1 MSLFPVQY
9 FSNNPE
15 FTVPT
20 NAYGDD
26 AGYDLYAAETVTIL
40 PQSCEGVNCAFNM
53 AIPQGYFGKIYLGSG
68 FVKHHLITAEGGVI
82 DSEYRSEIF
91 VFVFNHRKELYTFN
105 TGAKVA
111 QIVFMK
117 KEKVEFIR
125 VHSLDQLGLTKRGSS
140 GFGSSD
146 SKRVKFE
153 KKDKKEDDKVIIVED
168 VSMSENGKIVV
179 SEKLITIE

>member
-1 MSLFPVQY
+1 MSLLPVQY
-9 FSNNPE
+9 YSNNPK
-15 FTVPT
+15 FTLPT

-40 PQSCEGVNCAFNM
+40 PQSCEGVNCAFHM
-53 AIPQGYFGKIYLGSG
+53 AIPQGYFGKNFSCSG

-82 DSEYRSEIF
+82 DSGYRGEIF
-91 VFVFNHRKELYTFN
+91 VFVFNHGKDLYTFN

-117 KEKVEFIR
+117 KEKVEFIK
-125 VHSLDQLGLTKRGSS
+125 VDSLNQLGLTKRGGS

-146 SKRVKFE
+146 SKKVKFG
-153 KKDKKEDDKVIIVED
+153 KEDEKEKDKVIIVED
-168 VSMSENGKIVV
+168 ASMSENGKIVV
-179 SEKLITIE
+179 TEKSITIE

>member
-1 MSLFPVQY
+1 MSLLPIQY
-9 FSNNPE
+9 YSDNPE

-26 AGYDLYAAETVTIL
+26 AGYDLYAAETITIL
-40 PQSCEGVNCAFNM
+40 PRSCEGVNCAFHM
-53 AIPQGYFGKIYLGSG
+53 AIPQGYYGKVFSRSG
-68 FVKHHLITAEGGVI
+68 FVKHHLITVEGGVI
-82 DSEYRSEIF
+82 DSGYRGEIY
-91 VFVFNHRKELYTFN
+91 VFVFNHGKDLYTFN

-125 VHSLDQLGLTKRGSS
+125 VDRLNKLGLTKRGRS

-146 SKRVKFE
+146 LKKVKFE
-153 KKDKKEDDKVIIVED
+153 EENKEKDKVIIVEEG
-168 VSMSENGKIVV
+168 SMSGNGKMVV
-179 SEKLITIE
+179 TEKSITIE

>member
-1 MSLFPVQY
+1 MSLFSVQY
-9 FSNNPE
+9 YSDNPE

-40 PQSCEGVNCAFNM
+40 PHSCEGVNCAFHM
-53 AIPQGYFGKIYLGSG
+53 AIPQGYYGKIFSHSG

-82 DSEYRSEIF
+82 DS
-91 VFVFNHRKELYTFN
+91 VFNHGKDLYTFN

-117 KEKVEFIR
+117 KEKVEFIK
-125 VHSLDQLGLTKRGSS
+125 VDSLHKLGLTKRGGS
-140 GFGSSD
+140 GFW
-146 SKRVKFE
+146 K
-153 KKDKKEDDKVIIVED
+153 
-168 VSMSENGKIVV
+168 
-179 SEKLITIE
+179 